1 MVAEDAVAAAA
12 WRVRPSRVTCAS
24 SPLRLRTCA
33 GPVVG
38 LRSDSYLLDRS
49 DFEKRMARA
58 QARTGRMFRMY
69 GDAAYA
75 RTPQVMRAIKGTTLT
90 PQQAQLN
97 AAMNSLRVSIEW
109 GFGAIAQQFAYVTYS
124 KGLTQ
129 LYKQPVNMLHVQR
142 ACTCVATGA
151 TPHRDF
157 GVRVPT
163 MEACLCAA

>member
-1 MVAEDAVAAAA
+1 
-12 WRVRPSRVTCAS
+12 
-24 SPLRLRTCA
+24 
-33 GPVVG
+33 
-38 LRSDSYLLDRS
+38 
-49 DFEKRMARA
+49 
-58 QARTGRMFRMY
+58 
-69 GDAAYA
+69 
-75 RTPQVMRAIKGTTLT
+75 
-90 PQQAQLN
+90 
-97 AAMNSLRVSIEW
+97 MNSLRVSIEW

-129 LYKQPVNMLHVQR
+129 LYKQPVSKSDSSPYIHVQR